1 MLSVVEASSPHPII
15 TITIIIVLLITI
27 TMINSIIITMITITI
42 IIFIL
47 LPGACA
53 LPRLSMALDRPVK
66 RDMAMTG
73 EVCSC
78 EAPGLCFRSARS
90 FAQVTLTGKVLRVG
104 GIKEML
110 GV

>member
-1 MLSVVEASSPHPII
+1 
-15 TITIIIVLLITI
+15 
-27 TMINSIIITMITITI
+27 
-42 IIFIL
+42 
-47 LPGACA
+47 
-53 LPRLSMALDRPVK
+53 MALDRPVK

-78 EAPGLCFRSARS
+78 ESQGPQGLCFRSARS

-110 GV
+110 GVEMNDCRGLVPRAAILTVLVSLDVFERLDKTKVAALKVAAAQEDAGCQKREC